1 MIKIRNTKR
10 EEDIRIC
17 EKQNLT
23 IKEAVVYSGI
33 GETTLRGLLKQKNC
47 PFVLLVGKKQL
58 IKRKAF
64 DDYIDKI
71 KYL

>member
-1 MIKIRNTKR
+1 MIKIRNTKS

-23 IKEAVVYSGI
+23 VKEAVAYSGI
-33 GETTLRGLLKQKNC
+33 GETTLRSLLKEKNC

-64 DDYIDKI
+64 DNYIEKV